1 MTESNLR
8 RVALI
13 TGAGQGIGKGIALR
27 LADDG
32 LDVAINDIA
41 SKEAE
46 LSVVAEEIR
55 SKGRRVYVAT
65 ADVSEEDQV
74 KTMIENVVK
83 ELGGL
88 DVVSGFRCLK
98 RFNRDEKNFVD
109 LRWSPTP
116 GFSFGNLFWKVCKS
130 LCSDLLLRLSV

>member
-32 LDVAINDIA
+32 LDIAINDIA

-46 LSVVAEEIR
+46 LAIVAEDIR

-74 KTMIENVVK
+74 KTMIDNVVK

-88 DVVSGFRCLK
+88 DVVSAFNALTNETK
-98 RFNRDEKNFVD
+98 RI
-109 LRWSPTP
+109 LWISRWSPTP
-116 GFSFGNLFWKVCKS
+116 GFFFGNLFWKVRKS
-130 LCSDLLLRLSV
+130 LCSDLLLRLLV